1 MKLTHKKTLSA
12 AAIAA
17 TVIGLSAT
25 AFAQG
30 IGGMNGMSGDLH
42 AQLMA
47 QNSAATTAAPRSAEM
62 AEKMTQKRAE
72 RMAQRQKMMA
82 ERQAKLKETLKITA
96 EQEPAW
102 NAFVAR
108 TAPQPRAMQPG
119 QTREDWSK
127 LTTPERLD
135 KMLARKAERDA
146 QMTQRIDATKS
157 FYAALTPDQQKLFDA
172 QGHGR
177 FQRTGMQGGERGMGR
192 HGHDGMRGEQHRGMG
207 AGGEGCEGPM
217 MQKRG

>member
-1 MKLTHKKTLSA
+1 MKTSQKKTFTI

-17 TVIGLSAT
+17 AVIGLSAT

-47 QNSAATTAAPRSAEM
+47 QNSTATTTAAPRNAEM

-72 RMAQRQKMMA
+72 RMAKRQKMMA
-82 ERQAKLKETLKITA
+82 ERQAKLKDTLKITA

-119 QTREDWSK
+119 QTRED
-127 LTTPERLD
+127 
-135 KMLARKAERDA
+135 
-146 QMTQRIDATKS
+146 
-157 FYAALTPDQQKLFDA
+157 
-172 QGHGR
+172 
-177 FQRTGMQGGERGMGR
+177 
-192 HGHDGMRGEQHRGMG
+192 
-207 AGGEGCEGPM
+207 
-217 MQKRG
+217 

>member
-1 MKLTHKKTLSA
+1 MKTSQKKTFTI

-17 TVIGLSAT
+17 AVIGLSAT

-47 QNSAATTAAPRSAEM
+47 QNSTATTTAAPRNAEM

-72 RMAQRQKMMA
+72 RMAKRQKMMA
-82 ERQAKLKETLKITA
+82 ERQAKLKDTLKITA

-135 KMLARKAERDA
+135 KMQVLKAERDA
-146 QMTQRIDATKS
+146 EMGKRIEATKS
-157 FYAALTPDQQKLFDA
+157 FYAALTPEQQKVFDT

-177 FQRTGMQGGERGMGR
+177 FQRAGMKGEHRMDRHGHGDMHGERGGRMGT
-192 HGHDGMRGEQHRGMG
+192 
-207 AGGEGCEGPM
+207 GGEGCDGP